1 VISAM
6 AISKGYLRG
15 RPLPLLGVSAAAA
28 GLSGSG
34 VASTGDY
41 IDGSGSCGSCGSCGS
56 YRYGFTTVD
65 RKVVGPLGSLIIQV
79 SPSIVSRSNS
89 PSQWPLWPVFPSL

>member
-1 VISAM
+1 MSA
-6 AISKGYLRG
+6 ITVSKGYLRG
-15 RPLPLLGVSAAAA
+15 RPLPLLGVSATA

-41 IDGSGSCGSCGSCGS
+41 IDGSGSCGSCGS

-65 RKVVGPLGSLIIQV
+65 RKVVSPLDSLIIQV

-89 PSQWPLWPVFPSL
+89 PSQ